1 MELQDKKIDMGC
13 GADNFDGYLL
23 WELADRQEAESG
35 RAIIFKL
42 RKV

>member
-13 GADNFDGYLL
+13 GADNFL